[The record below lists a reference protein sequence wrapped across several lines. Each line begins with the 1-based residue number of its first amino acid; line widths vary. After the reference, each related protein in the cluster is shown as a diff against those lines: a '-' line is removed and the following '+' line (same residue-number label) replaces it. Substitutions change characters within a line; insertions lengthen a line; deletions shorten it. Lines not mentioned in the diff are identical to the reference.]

1 MGANVADPGAGG
13 GEHAGLMHVLQDH
26 GPRCPAI
33 WVGDVGPGALGVPDF
48 CGLPPHGGLLA
59 DRVTVVM
66 TSFREVVLPNPGGG
80 YERDGAGNNQ
90 GLHHSPSEHN
100 CPIYC
105 YLSNIGA
112 VSGGR
117 AAPRGMRF
125 KAIVGTGRG
134 ELGEHARGGK
144 RGVGGGDGN
153 IGGG

>member
-1 MGANVADPGAGG
+1 MY
-13 GEHAGLMHVLQDH
+13 
-26 GPRCPAI
+26 
-33 WVGDVGPGALGVPDF
+33 ALHRQQG
-48 CGLPPHGGLLA
+48 
-59 DRVTVVM
+59 
-66 TSFREVVLPNPGGG
+66 VVLPPPGGG
-80 YERDGAGNNQ
+80 YAG
-90 GLHHSPSEHN
+90 GGSGDDRYLHRLPSEHN

-144 RGVGGGDGN
+144 RGVGGGDGK